1 MLSFRSRQARCDEG
15 FKISGAF
22 AELSKNVPLNPKH
35 DADHHMDGHQWG
47 VMKPPTAQLSGQ
59 KMYSE
64 VFDGK
69 NHAVPIAPFPYDS
82 RGFHA
87 APVEEDR
94 INESYE
100 NMLADEMSLAP
111 KSAAK
116 FQSKW
121 QKNLAYMNG
130 LYQPQT
136 FGAAKSADDIRLAVN
151 EFSDRVEQ
159 DDPSDACKYL
169 VMEEMRC
176 LQTYQYEKQPAEASK
191 RCVKWFD
198 EFQKCQWDQHKF
210 VNGYTSIEGPALM
223 KKRRPYIFYPD
234 FKYA

>member
-1 MLSFRSRQARCDEG
+1 MFSFRQKPVQCDEG
-15 FKISGAF
+15 FKITGAF
-22 AELSKNVPLNPKH
+22 AELSKSVPLNPKH
-35 DADHHMDGHQWG
+35 DADTHMDAHQWG
-47 VMKPPTAQLSGQ
+47 TVKPPSSQLQGQ
-59 KMYSE
+59 RTYSE
-64 VFDGK
+64 IFDTQ
-69 NHAVPIAPFPYDS
+69 NHVVPVAPFPYDS

-87 APVEEDR
+87 GAPGEDR

-100 NMLADEMSLAP
+100 NMLGDEMSLAP
-111 KSAAK
+111 EPAAK

-121 QKNLAYMNG
+121 QKSLAYMTG
-130 LYQPQT
+130 VYHPTT

-151 EFSDRVEQ
+151 EFSDKVNQ
-159 DDPSDACKYL
+159 DDPADACKYL

-176 LQTYQYEKQPAEASK
+176 LQTYQYEKQPVEASK